1 MRPGTTIS
9 LPHTATAGALLTAL
23 SDLQRQRLAERI
35 DVLNC
40 QGVEPGDTWQV
51 AVSHQRRADLP
62 GYELTEDEQKV
73 MERTAQ
79 QVLEQAPEQRS
90 SARSHVHPIS
100 LGFISE
106 AESSDSETTGTAED
120 SVPYEEELVAD
131 ERLQFGPERPETAS
145 NPLLILQQSRQHLPH
160 PSGLSQAARA
170 ANGEASTSDTDP
182 QEAMAQSILDTARQ
196 VIDSAIA
203 GGAEPDAEGI
213 FRAENTTYAV
223 TLRPDGVM
231 RVENRQTGGIT
242 VGDETGVKVA
252 DGLTITDQQTWQSIC
267 QLSEAE
273 HQQEQAQ
280 RIPNRQQRS
289 PDLEL

>member
-9 LPHTATAGALLTAL
+9 LPNTTTAGALLTAL

-79 QVLEQAPEQRS
+79 QVSGQAPEQS
-90 SARSHVHPIS
+90 LSVRSHVHPIS

-120 SVPYEEELVAD
+120 SVPYDEELVAD
-131 ERLQFGPERPETAS
+131 ERLQFGPERSETATH
-145 NPLLILQQSRQHLPH
+145 PLRIIQQSRQHSLH
-160 PSGLSQAARA
+160 PSGLSPAARA
-170 ANGEASTSDTDP
+170 ADGEASPSDTDP
-182 QEAMAQSILDTARQ
+182 QEAMAQSILDHAGQ

-203 GGAEPDAEGI
+203 RGAEPDAEGI
-213 FRAENTTYAV
+213 FRAENTMYAV
-223 TLRPDGVM
+223 TLQPDGVM
-231 RVENRQTGGIT
+231 WVENRQTGGIT
-242 VGDETGVKVA
+242 IGDETGVKVA
-252 DGLTITDQQTWQSIC
+252 DGLTITDQQTWQSIR

-280 RIPNRQQRS
+280 RTPNRQQRS